1 MSDIQLYLLEYDKN
15 KKEATSIAE
24 RSASRMSLPPAF
36 PHFPLSFR
44 SYTDIWDILGLQD
57 KQLKLLE
64 LIEGLGEYI
73 ASEDGGIRGK
83 SKISSLTF

>member
-1 MSDIQLYLLEYDKN
+1 MLIFG
-15 KKEATSIAE
+15 T
-24 RSASRMSLPPAF
+24 
-36 PHFPLSFR
+36 
-44 SYTDIWDILGLQD
+44 GLQD

-83 SKISSLTF
+83 SKNSNLRKCRVWEDFC